1 MLKSMRQQ
9 MAMMKKSGIL
19 AIIDLGVILIVCY
32 CIIRYTKTMKDT
44 PSCNQIKP
52 DQREFLAF
60 GGIIMLSHV
69 ILTLILRSIYN

>member
-1 MLKSMRQQ
+1 MRQQ

-32 CIIRYTKTMKDT
+32 CIIRYTNTMKDT

-52 DQREFLAF
+52 NQREFLAF

>member
-1 MLKSMRQQ
+1 
-9 MAMMKKSGIL
+9 MAMMKKNGIL
-19 AIIDLGVILIVCY
+19 AIIDLVVILIVCY

-60 GGIIMLSHV
+60 GGILMLSHV
-69 ILTLILRSIYN
+69 IMSLLLRSIYN

>member
-9 MAMMKKSGIL
+9 MAMMKKNGIL
-19 AIIDLGVILIVCY
+19 AIIDLVVILIVCY

-60 GGIIMLSHV
+60 GGILMLSHV
-69 ILTLILRSIYN
+69 IMSLLLRSIYN

>member
-9 MAMMKKSGIL
+9 MAMMKKNGIL
-19 AIIDLGVILIVCY
+19 AIIDLAVILIVCY

-52 DQREFLAF
+52 EQREFLAY
-60 GGIIMLSHV
+60 GGILMLSHV
-69 ILTLILRSIYN
+69 ILTLLLRSIYN